1 MYKKYIVLL
10 VSIFSVLF
18 NLCTYVGSQDN
29 SELNKEM
36 TIEEMYEQAYM
47 LRDEKRLEETLEVLD
62 KLLGKKQIAG
72 DERFYSAYYMKA
84 QVLQH
89 TERIEESLEITAQMK
104 EEYTS
109 NDNLCGTYSL
119 EATTYLYAGKNEK
132 AIENFKYV
140 IENSENPNLV
150 ESAKTFLIST
160 LQGAGRFEEAIKM
173 SEEDE
178 DGAFIGIAMSYG
190 ALADSYIKQ
199 GREEE
204 AMRILEEASNKL
216 SDGDKT
222 FIDGKIASL
231 LQKQGKY
238 KEMFELIRKRASEL
252 PKEQQEEILELIER
266 VKKMEGYK
274 EEVSS
279 DTGRESSK

>member
-1 MYKKYIVLL
+1 MNKKYIFYTTLL
-10 VSIFSVLF
+10 FFLIFCSS
-18 NLCTYVGSQDN
+18 LCADFQN
-29 SELNKEM
+29 NKEM
-36 TIEEMYEQAYM
+36 TIKEMYEQAYM
-47 LRDEKRLEETLEVLD
+47 LRDENRLEETLEVLD
-62 KLLGKKQIAG
+62 SLLDKKQKAG

-89 TERIEESLEITAQMK
+89 TERIAESLEITAQMK

-109 NDNLCGTYSL
+109 NDNLCSTYSL
-119 EATTYLYAGKNEK
+119 EATTYSFAGKYEK

-140 IENSENPNLV
+140 IENSEDPNRV
-150 ESAKTFLIST
+150 ESTKTSLIFY

-173 SEEDE
+173 FEEDE
-178 DGAFIGIAMSYG
+178 GGTFIGIAISYG

-204 AMRILEEASNKL
+204 AMRVLEEAYNKL
-216 SDGDKT
+216 SGEDK
-222 FIDGKIASL
+222 KIIGLKKAQL
-231 LQKQGKY
+231 LQSQGKY
-238 KEMFELIRKRASEL
+238 KEMFELIRNRASEL

-274 EEVSS
+274 E
-279 DTGRESSK
+279 